1 MRRLVAILVLS
12 VALPAY
18 GRTVSCADGTTS
30 KSGRGACSRHGGVAQ
45 AKESAT
51 VRCQDGSTSKAG
63 PGACSHHGGVAGTET
78 PTARLPDSPR
88 ATVPTSAGAPNG
100 PRGDEAASRPTGAT
114 AKCKDGTYS
123 HAAERQ
129 GACSNH
135 GGVAE
140 WTK

>member
-12 VALPAY
+12 LAFPAY
-18 GRTVSCADGTTS
+18 GKTVTCADGTTS
-30 KSGRGACSRHGGVAQ
+30 KPGRGACSRHGGVAQ
-45 AKESAT
+45 ESAT
-51 VRCQDGSTSKAG
+51 VHCQDGTTSKAG

-78 PTARLPDSPR
+78 PAARMPDSPR
-88 ATVPTSAGAPNG
+88 ATVPTSAGGPNS
-100 PRGDEAASRPTGAT
+100 PRGDEAASSPTGAT

-123 HAAERQ
+123 HAAERR

-140 WTK
+140 WMK